1 MAATMVI
8 DPGVDGWEIV
18 NIDDFRET
26 RTDHGDTPSFIGYPN
41 DTPSQ
46 EFLDGVAVALGASGW
61 MTTKEIGKDILG
73 NEIKALYT
81 VTGKPDFWDIR
92 DETDFDGN
100 PMYVEY
106 YGEMGNYSNSVEVD
120 VEADGDKIKDGKG
133 YGYTIYEYRITTP
146 LASAYSDDWDIE
158 QALGEAEDWC
168 RNNARIYDFEEEFDD
183 YDDLFASKG
192 DNPCAHANVFSKK
205 STDLGEGNSM
215 HTSHDH
221 VQGGLPDP
229 SRRTVADSDRFEFW
243 DDDEYTGYY
252 GVPGDMDQSIS
263 WNIEDTYDSKWEVG
277 YTVPNG
283 WEFKVIGC
291 TDTYEQARELLGT
304 FLNENAEALLDG
316 SYTAARKGK
325 RTTANEDD
333 YFYWGDRDFDES
345 DPEFQSG
352 LLAEFYYGL
361 PDKKVASFHIKVR
374 KTDDKHDIHGEN
386 GRIADVYPPL
396 ENESWDE
403 SWDDPEYTYL
413 VDEWEDYRNIP
424 SSVLDRMVDDLDCLL
439 DYSLEDHYTSGSKAA
454 SEDIADDY
462 DDGDD
467 DDNTS
472 EDTDKTASSDD
483 YEFWGEH
490 LPYWVLE
497 DPEAISTRTINYGV
511 VDNDKLSVT
520 IESYGSTKTGQY
532 TEINNVFGETMG
544 TIINRGWDKIDQ
556 DFLESPVYN
565 DVVNFL
571 DTIRSVTQASLGSQK
586 VAQPNS
592 EYFCHG
598 LKHSELDD
606 REGFFYYGPSTDPAW
621 SCDLRINLVNERDPD
636 DDRLEMELV
645 NFWGW
650 QMGNSLPVESV
661 DTAIQEFENSPLIQ
675 VASDYLD
682 VTLPEEGWPE
692 AAMASKH
699 AGRDFVYYD
708 ETVEPNGG
716 TAYGT
721 AYYGIQGDHSR
732 SLAITAYG
740 DDETGFECTVAT
752 PDGEVVD
759 AFNSTSWD
767 MMKPYFEDEVGDHD
781 LDGRLTDFIEGVD
794 GRSDPLQ
801 QDHTS
806 GVRKSS
812 RTAKRKMTMK
822 EKLALINEEKLEDE
836 PFLGML

>member
-26 RTDHGDTPSFIGYPN
+26 RTDHGDTPSFIGYP
-41 DTPSQ
+41 DDIPSQ

-81 VTGKPDFWDIR
+81 VIGKPDFWDIR

-106 YGEMGNYSNSVEVD
+106 YGERGNRSNSVEVD
-120 VEADGDKIKDGKG
+120 VEADGDRIKDGKG
-133 YGYTIYEYRITTP
+133 YGYTIYEYRVTTP

-158 QALGEAEDWC
+158 QALAEAEDWC
-168 RNNARIYDFEEEFDD
+168 RDNARIYDFEEEFDD

-192 DNPCAHANVFSKK
+192 DTPCAHANVVSKK

-229 SRRTVADSDRFEFW
+229 SGRTAADSDRFEFW

-252 GVPGDMDQSIS
+252 GVPGDLDQSIS
-263 WNIEDTYDSKWEVG
+263 WNIEDTYDSKWEAG

-291 TDTYEQARELLGT
+291 TDTYEQARELLET
-304 FLNENAEALLDG
+304 FLDENAEALLDG

-333 YFYWGDRDFDES
+333 YFFWGQRDFNES
-345 DPEFQSG
+345 DPEFQDG

-361 PDKKVASFHIKVR
+361 PDRKDASYHIKVR
-374 KTDDKHDIHGEN
+374 KTDN
-386 GRIADVYPPL
+386 PYGRVVDVYRPL
-396 ENESWDE
+396 EDGPQDE
-403 SWDDPEYTYL
+403 PEKTYPL
-413 VDEWEDYRNIP
+413 GEFDSYLDTPSAVSNI
-424 SSVLDRMVDDLDCLL
+424 MVDYLDDLLGLGYD
-439 DYSLEDHYTSGSKAA
+439 EDEE
-454 SEDIADDY
+454 EDEDDY
-462 DDGDD
+462 VYG
-467 DDNTS
+467 S
-472 EDTDKTASSDD
+472 KTASSDD
-483 YEFWGEH
+483 YEFWGEYF
-490 LPYWVLE
+490 PDGPIE
-497 DPEAISTRTINYGV
+497 DPEETSRREISYGV
-511 VDNDKLSVT
+511 VDDVDLSVT
-520 IESYGSTKTGQY
+520 IEAYGAMDTGLY
-532 TEINNVFGETMG
+532 TEVRNVLGEIMG
-544 TIINRGWDKIDQ
+544 TFTTYSWDSIDQ

-565 DVVNFL
+565 DVVSFL
-571 DTIRSVTQASLGSQK
+571 DASGGGTQASLRSPK
-586 VAQPNS
+586 TAQPDS
-592 EYFCHG
+592 EYVCH
-598 LKHSELDD
+598 SLDTID
-606 REGFFYYGPSTDPAW
+606 GDPTRGYFYYGPSDEKAW
-621 SCDLRINLVNERDPD
+621 SCYVYFNNDGQDDGQVMMKAIDLSGMDIGDEVPT
-636 DDRLEMELV
+636 
-645 NFWGW
+645 
-650 QMGNSLPVESV
+650 ESAY
-661 DTAIQEFENSPLIQ
+661 TAIQDFENSSLIQ
-675 VASDYLD
+675 VLSDYLD
-682 VTLPEEGWPE
+682 EELPEEGWPE

-699 AGRDFVYYD
+699 ARRDFVYYD

-716 TAYGT
+716 TVYGT

-732 SLAITAYG
+732 SLKITAHG
-740 DDETGFECTVAT
+740 DEEGGLWCTVAT
-752 PDGEVVD
+752 PDGVTIDDFESMSWDLVDSYFDDEVAD
-759 AFNSTSWD
+759 KDLDDRLIAFNEGADGWD
-767 MMKPYFEDEVGDHD
+767 E
-781 LDGRLTDFIEGVD
+781 L
-794 GRSDPLQ
+794 LQ
-801 QDHTS
+801 RHRTS

>member
-26 RTDHGDTPSFIGYPN
+26 RTDHGDTPSFIGYPD

-106 YGEMGNYSNSVEVD
+106 YGERGNRSNSVEVD

-133 YGYTIYEYRITTP
+133 YGYTIYEYRVTTP

-158 QALGEAEDWC
+158 QALAEAEDWC
-168 RNNARIYDFEEEFDD
+168 RDNARIYDFEEEFDD

-192 DNPCAHANVFSKK
+192 DTPCAHANVFSKK

-229 SRRTVADSDRFEFW
+229 SGRTAADSDRFEFW
-243 DDDEYTGYY
+243 EDDGYTGYY
-252 GVPGDMDQSIS
+252 GVSGDLDQSIS
-263 WNIEDTYDSKWEVG
+263 WNIEDTYDSKWEAG

-291 TDTYEQARELLGT
+291 TDTYEQARELLEV
-304 FLNENAEALLDG
+304 FLDENAEALLNG

-325 RTTANEDD
+325 RTTANED
-333 YFYWGDRDFDES
+333 
-345 DPEFQSG
+345 
-352 LLAEFYYGL
+352 
-361 PDKKVASFHIKVR
+361 
-374 KTDDKHDIHGEN
+374 
-386 GRIADVYPPL
+386 
-396 ENESWDE
+396 
-403 SWDDPEYTYL
+403 
-413 VDEWEDYRNIP
+413 
-424 SSVLDRMVDDLDCLL
+424 
-439 DYSLEDHYTSGSKAA
+439 
-454 SEDIADDY
+454 IADDY

-467 DDNTS
+467 DDTS

-483 YEFWGEH
+483 YEFWGEYF
-490 LPYWVLE
+490 PDGPIE
-497 DPEAISTRTINYGV
+497 DPEAASRREISYGV
-511 VDNDKLSVT
+511 VDDVDLSVT
-520 IESYGSTKTGQY
+520 IEAYGAMDTGLY
-532 TEINNVFGETMG
+532 TEVRNVLGEIMG
-544 TIINRGWDKIDQ
+544 TFTTYSWDNIDQ

-565 DVVNFL
+565 DVVSFL
-571 DTIRSVTQASLGSQK
+571 DASRGVTQASLGSQK
-586 VAQPNS
+586 TAQPNS

-621 SCDLRINLVNERDPD
+621 SCDLRIYLVDGRNSD
-636 DDRLEMELV
+636 DDRLEMELW

-692 AAMASKH
+692 AAMANKH

-716 TAYGT
+716 TVYGT

-732 SLAITAYG
+732 SLKITAHG
-740 DDETGFECTVAT
+740 DEEDGLWCTVET
-752 PDGEVVD
+752 PDGVVIDDFESMSWDLVDSYFDDEVAEKD
-759 AFNSTSWD
+759 LDDRLIAFNEGADGWNELLQRHRTS
-767 MMKPYFEDEVGDHD
+767 K
-781 LDGRLTDFIEGVD
+781 
-794 GRSDPLQ
+794 
-801 QDHTS
+801 
-806 GVRKSS
+806 VRKSS

-836 PFLGML
+836 PFPGML